1 MHTPRHFRADSPDRE
16 GRLVRENPF
25 GLIVC
30 GGSPASGGGA
40 ASGGAAGAGV
50 APVATH
56 VPMLRKPGPDG
67 RPPADDE
74 PLLGGV
80 IVGHLAKVN
89 PQAAALRTAG
99 SALAV
104 FLGPDGYVSPTWYD
118 GDRPNVPTWN
128 YAAVHVSGPL
138 RVVDDRDEALA
149 IIMASIDATE
159 AYAGTGWD
167 PTPSLDYVDQLL
179 AGIVA
184 FELTAADVRSTFKL
198 SQNKP
203 VETQRRVAATL
214 AASTHGRDR
223 EVAALMTDVL
233 RLGDDE
239 PT

>member
-25 GLIVC
+25 GLIIC
-30 GGSPASGGGA
+30 GDAGA
-40 ASGGAAGAGV
+40 A
-50 APVATH
+50 PIATH
-56 VPMLRKPGPDG
+56 VPMLRRPGPDG
-67 RPPADDE
+67 RAPADGE
-74 PLLGGV
+74 PLPGTA

-89 PQAAALRTAG
+89 PQSAALRTAG

-128 YAAVHVSGPL
+128 YAAVHVSGPV
-138 RVVDDRDEALA
+138 RVVDDPDEALA
-149 IIMASIDATE
+149 IILASVDATE

-167 PTPSLDYVDQLL
+167 PTPSLGYVDRLL

-203 VETQRRVAATL
+203 VDTQSRVQATL

-223 EVAALMTDVL
+223 EVAALMADVL
-233 RLGDDE
+233 DLGAAG
-239 PT
+239 

>member
-16 GRLVRENPF
+16 GRLIRENPF
-25 GLIVC
+25 GLIIC
-30 GGSPASGGGA
+30 GDAGSSADAVPGA
-40 ASGGAAGAGV
+40 

-56 VPMLRKPGPDG
+56 VPMLRRPDPDG
-67 RPPADDE
+67 RPPADGE

-80 IVGHLAKVN
+80 VLGHLARVN

-104 FLGPDGYVSPTWYD
+104 FLGPDAYVSPTWYD

-128 YAAVHVSGPL
+128 YAAVHLSGPI

-167 PTPSLDYVDQLL
+167 PTPSLDYVDKLL

-184 FELTAADVRSTFKL
+184 FELTVTDVRSTFKL

-203 VETQRRVAATL
+203 VETQRRVAGRL
-214 AASTHGRDR
+214 AASAHGRDR
-223 EVAALMTDVL
+223 ELAALMTDVL
-233 RLGDDE
+233 RLGDDAA
-239 PT
+239 

>member
-25 GLIVC
+25 GLIIC
-30 GGSPASGGGA
+30 GDGDGPGDGDGSGGRT
-40 ASGGAAGAGV
+40 GG

-56 VPMLRKPGPDG
+56 VPMLRRPAADG
-67 RPPADDE
+67 RPPADGE
-74 PLLGGV
+74 PLLGGA
-80 IVGHLAKVN
+80 IVGHLARVN
-89 PQAAALRTAG
+89 PQSAALRTAG

-128 YAAVHVSGPL
+128 YAAVHVSGPV
-138 RVVDDRDEALA
+138 RVVDEPDEALA
-149 IIMASIDATE
+149 IIRATIDATE
-159 AYAGTGWD
+159 AYSGTGWD
-167 PTPSLDYVDQLL
+167 PTSSQAYVERLL

-184 FELTAADVRSTFKL
+184 FELVAEDVRSTFKL

-203 VETQRRVAATL
+203 AGTQRRVQASL

-223 EVAALMTDVL
+223 EVAALMGDVL
-233 RLGDDE
+233 GLGDAAAAG
-239 PT
+239 

>member
-25 GLIVC
+25 GLIIC
-30 GGSPASGGGA
+30 GD
-40 ASGGAAGAGV
+40 AGATPA

-56 VPMLRKPGPDG
+56 VPMLRRPGPDG
-67 RPPADDE
+67 RPPADGE
-74 PLLGGV
+74 PLLGGA

-89 PQAAALRTAG
+89 PQSAALRTAG

-118 GDRPNVPTWN
+118 GGRPSVPTWN

-149 IIMASIDATE
+149 IIRASIDATE

-167 PTPSLDYVDQLL
+167 PAPSLAYVDQLL

-184 FELTAADVRSTFKL
+184 FELTADDVRSTFKL

-203 VETQRRVAATL
+203 VETQRRVQTTL
-214 AASTHGRDR
+214 AVSTHGRDR
-223 EVAALMTDVL
+223 EVAALMADVL
-233 RLGDDE
+233 RLGGDD
-239 PT
+239 TT

>member
-25 GLIVC
+25 GLIIC
-30 GGSPASGGGA
+30 ADAGSPTADA
-40 ASGGAAGAGV
+40 AA

-56 VPMLRKPGPDG
+56 VPMLRKRGDDG
-67 RPPADDE
+67 RPPADGE
-74 PLLGGV
+74 PLLGSA
-80 IVGHLAKVN
+80 IIGHLAKVN
-89 PQAAALRTAG
+89 PQSAALREAG

-138 RVVDDRDEALA
+138 RVVDDQDEALA

-159 AYAGTGWD
+159 AYSGTGWD
-167 PTPSLDYVDQLL
+167 PTPSLGYVDQLL
-179 AGIVA
+179 GGIVA
-184 FELTAADVRSTFKL
+184 FELIAEDVRSTFKL

-203 VETQRRVAATL
+203 VETQRRVQATL

-223 EVAALMTDVL
+223 ETAALMADVL
-233 RLGDDE
+233 HLDDDAA
-239 PT
+239 

>member
-30 GGSPASGGGA
+30 GGAGT
-40 ASGGAAGAGV
+40 GAG

-56 VPMLRKPGPDG
+56 VPMLRRPGVDG
-67 RPPADDE
+67 RPPDDGE
-74 PLLGGV
+74 PLLGGA

-89 PQAAALRTAG
+89 PQSAALREAG
-99 SALAV
+99 EALAV

-138 RVVDDRDEALA
+138 RVVDDPDEALA
-149 IIMASIDATE
+149 IVRASIDATE
-159 AYAGTGWD
+159 AYAGTAWD
-167 PTPSLDYVDQLL
+167 PTPSLGYVDKLL

-203 VETQRRVAATL
+203 ADTQRRVAASL
-214 AASTHGRDR
+214 AASAHGRDR
-223 EVAALMTDVL
+223 EVAVLMTDVL
-233 RLGDDE
+233 RLGDD
-239 PT
+239 

>member
-30 GGSPASGGGA
+30 GGARE
-40 ASGGAAGAGV
+40 

-56 VPMLRKPGPDG
+56 VPMLRGPGPDG
-67 RPPADDE
+67 SPPADGE
-74 PLLGGV
+74 PLQGGT

-89 PQAAALRTAG
+89 PQSAALRTAG

-128 YAAVHVSGPL
+128 YAAVHVSGPV

-149 IIMASIDATE
+149 IIMASIAATE

-184 FELTAADVRSTFKL
+184 FELTAEDVRSTFKL

-203 VETQRRVAATL
+203 VGTQRRVQASL
-214 AASTHGRDR
+214 AAGTHGRDR
-223 EVAALMTDVL
+223 EVAALMADVL
-233 RLGDDE
+233 GLGA
-239 PT
+239 TG

>member
-25 GLIVC
+25 GLIIC
-30 GGSPASGGGA
+30 GSGVA
-40 ASGGAAGAGV
+40 ADAAAGAV
-50 APVATH
+50 APPVATH
-56 VPMLRKPGPDG
+56 VPMLRKPGPNG
-67 RPPADDE
+67 RPPADGE
-74 PLLGGV
+74 PLLGGA

-214 AASTHGRDR
+214 ATSTHGRDR

-233 RLGDDE
+233 RLGEDG
-239 PT
+239 TS

>member
-30 GGSPASGGGA
+30 GG
-40 ASGGAAGAGV
+40 AGARAG

-56 VPMLRKPGPDG
+56 VPMLRRPGTDG
-67 RPPADDE
+67 RPPADGE
-74 PLLGGV
+74 PLLGGA

-89 PQAAALRTAG
+89 PQSAALREAG
-99 SALAV
+99 EALAV

-118 GDRPNVPTWN
+118 GDRPGVPTWN

-138 RVVDDRDEALA
+138 RVVDDPDEALA
-149 IIMASIDATE
+149 IIRAGIDATE
-159 AYAGTGWD
+159 AYAGTDWD
-167 PTPSLDYVDQLL
+167 PAPSLGYVDKLL

-203 VETQRRVAATL
+203 AGTQRRVAASL
-214 AASTHGRDR
+214 ATSAHGRDR

-233 RLGDDE
+233 RLGDA
-239 PT
+239 